1 MKHLVLASMLTLS
14 AALAQTATPPGTS
27 SHDMTMPGKTMGGDM
42 MGGDMNAM
50 MKQCMQMMQGMQMM
64 QAGDG
69 NMMARPATAPGLDRP
84 AAEAVARAFLQGQ
97 GKAGAGTPQITEV
110 RRSGNTFQV
119 GYQQGKA
126 AGVLRIDATTG
137 NVTVSRP

>member
-27 SHDMTMPGKTMGGDM
+27 SHDTTMPGKTMGGDM

-50 MKQCMQMMQGMQMM
+50 MKQCMQMM

-126 AGVLRIDATTG
+126 AGVLHIDATTG

>member
-50 MKQCMQMMQGMQMM
+50 MKQCMQMMQ
-64 QAGDG
+64 AGDG

-97 GKAGAGTPQITEV
+97 GKAGAGTLQITEV

-119 GYQQGKA
+119 GYLQGKA
-126 AGVLRIDATTG
+126 AGVLHIDATTG

>member
-27 SHDMTMPGKTMGGDM
+27 SHDMTMSGKTMGGDM

-50 MKQCMQMMQGMQMM
+50 MKQCMQMM

-97 GKAGAGTPQITEV
+97 GKAGAGTLQITEV

-126 AGVLRIDATTG
+126 AGVLHIDATTG

>member
-1 MKHLVLASMLTLS
+1 MKYKHLVLASMLTLS
-14 AALAQTATPPGTS
+14 AALAQTATLPGTS

-50 MKQCMQMMQGMQMM
+50 MKQCMQMMQTGN
-64 QAGDG
+64 GD
-69 NMMARPATAPGLDRP
+69 MMARPATAPGMDRP

-97 GKAGAGTPQITEV
+97 GKAGAGTAQITEV
-110 RRSGNTFQV
+110 RRASNTFQV
-119 GYQQGKA
+119 AYQQGKA
-126 AGVLRIDATTG
+126 AGVLHIDATTG